1 MREITTPEPITWSL
15 IAAAALHAAVLLAVG
30 FVSFTQAETPP
41 AHLDVVLVHSPA
53 DEAPDEADY
62 LSTTDQAGGGTR
74 EDTQRPTSPVKGTEK
89 IDTAGLAMAPE
100 RAAQPQPVEATQDV
114 LLTQLFSDH
123 QVTDDTDAR
132 RRPIEDAERQSET
145 IDRNLEVARLSAELD
160 ELLNTYAKR
169 PRKAFVSARTR
180 ASDAAAYMHDWVERV
195 EQIGNLNYP
204 AAARA
209 RRLSGQLLLTVG
221 IQRNGDIE
229 SVEVRRSSG
238 VPALDRAAVDIVR
251 MAAPF
256 DPLSAALRERT
267 DILYITRTW
276 EFSSN
281 ATLQSDR

>member
-15 IAAAALHAAVLLAVG
+15 IAAAALHAGALLAVG

-53 DEAPDEADY
+53 DEAPEQADY

-89 IDTAGLAMAPE
+89 VDTTGLAMAPE
-100 RAAQPQPVEATQDV
+100 RASPAQPVETEQDV
-114 LLTQLFSDH
+114 LLTQLFSEH
-123 QVTDDTDAR
+123 QVSTETDAR
-132 RRPIEDAERQSET
+132 RRPVEEPELESAT

-180 ASDAAAYMHDWVERV
+180 ASDAAAYMHDWVKRV

-221 IQRNGDIE
+221 IRRNGDIE
-229 SVEVRRSSG
+229 SVDVRRASG

-256 DPLSAALRERT
+256 DPLSTALRERT

-281 ATLQSDR
+281 ATLRSDR